1 MRVSYYF
8 YVGIDSISIE
18 TIQGISLN
26 WIHRFKIPLNF
37 PLWPNWQSVSAIAS
51 SFVVVMPDMT
61 KTIIDLGCILLPQIK
76 PVTPPQW
83 LQHSCLMYRNSHI
96 HVGIFLSC
104 DTDTNVICSTHYKC
118 LLPDLS
124 CVSWIELHWKWPTHL
139 IWLELNLLVLLILTY
154 PPVWLMLW
162 VPWWWVCEAERG
174 RGHFLLW
181 WSVWQ
186 VWAQHGLPCTQN
198 SRKSLEYTWAL
209 EHVCVWFS
217 P

>member
-1 MRVSYYF
+1 MRVLTRGLWTVTVRQRSTSAVNTASRPASLWSFPTPPSWLAWRSGTMRVSYYF

-104 DTDTNVICSTHYKC
+104 DTDTNVICSTHFKW
-118 LLPDLS
+118 LLDWLKLCKLNRIALP
-124 CVSWIELHWKWPTHL
+124 
-139 IWLELNLLVLLILTY
+139 IWY
-154 PPVWLMLW
+154 
-162 VPWWWVCEAERG
+162 
-174 RGHFLLW
+174 
-181 WSVWQ
+181 
-186 VWAQHGLPCTQN
+186 
-198 SRKSLEYTWAL
+198 
-209 EHVCVWFS
+209 
-217 P
+217 